1 MSQRGIKITAVV
13 LSFLLGAL
21 LDFLVYGVGE
31 IVWFVVY
38 APLYFAA
45 GSILVTA
52 LAHSRWERVA
62 RAAATSM
69 IVGLIV
75 ARLSLAHV
83 HRKVTYTMTISP
95 APSITLRSEN
105 WPRTLVVS
113 SEKLKAD
120 IAGKPAGTIIPVV
133 VDVLTTYGCISSFV
147 VSTVDGVDI
156 QEDRAASWTWRNDAN
171 APAGQIGGPGLEDQQ
186 FPWCRIHFYRK

>member
-21 LDFLVYGVGE
+21 LDFLVYGVAE
-31 IVWFVVY
+31 IIWFVVY
-38 APLYFAA
+38 APIYFAA
-45 GSILVTA
+45 GSILVTQ

-69 IVGLIV
+69 ILGLVV
-75 ARLSLAHV
+75 ARLSLVHL
-83 HRKVTYTMTISP
+83 HRKVSYTMNVTQG
-95 APSITLRSEN
+95 PSITLRSEN
-105 WPRTLVVS
+105 WPRTLVIS

-120 IAGKPAGTIIPVV
+120 IAGKAPGTTISVA
-133 VDVLTTYGCISSFV
+133 VDVITNYGCISSFV

-156 QEDRAASWTWRNDAN
+156 QADRAASWTWRNDSG
-171 APAGQIGGPGLEDQQ
+171 APADAIGGPGLEDQQ
-186 FPWCRIHFYRK
+186 YPWCRIHFYRK